1 MAVTTE
7 TAFGVAMPVT
17 WGGGLEPPALWVPPL
32 PEVPT
37 VAPPDVPAALP
48 VVADP
53 ARVNGA
59 KVDGGADVGAADA
72 GTADVGAAASSGRR

>member
-1 MAVTTE
+1 
-7 TAFGVAMPVT
+7 MPVT

-53 ARVNGA
+53 APHPTSRPTSA
-59 KVDGGADVGAADA
+59 MLHA
-72 GTADVGAAASSGRR
+72 RH